1 LFLTATPNAQFQV
14 DEPPQHNTLVIP
26 SFASDASF
34 DSLAPSPSYDG
45 GETLQPT
52 PSNGGSW
59 ASSSQTH
66 LPHGE
71 AESLLHAEMQNEH
84 DGLFAF
90 STEMLTSM
98 FGPKDVAT
106 FVALGGI
113 SGLQKGLRTDLQA
126 GLSQDETAILQSPSG
141 PGPPPQPGH
150 FAERIAAFG
159 GNRTLKRK
167 EKSLLQLM
175 WITLNDKVLILLS
188 VIAIISLSLGL
199 YQTFGQPH
207 EPGQPRVEWVEG
219 VTIMTA
225 VIIVVVV
232 GAVNDYQKERQFA
245 KLNAKVVGL
254 LFAINN
260 N

>member
-1 LFLTATPNAQFQV
+1 LT
-14 DEPPQHNTLVIP
+14 DPPPHNTLVIP
-26 SFASDASF
+26 SITADASF
-34 DSLAPSPSYDG
+34 DSLAPSPSFDG
-45 GETLQPT
+45 GETLRPT

-84 DGLFAF
+84 DGPFAC
-90 STEMLTSM
+90 SPEMLTSM
-98 FGPKDVAT
+98 FNPKDVAA
-106 FVALGGI
+106 FVALEGM
-113 SGLQKGLRTDLQA
+113 SGLQNGLRTDLQA
-126 GLSQDETAILQSPSG
+126 GLSQDETTILQGPSG

-150 FAERIAAFG
+150 FADRIAAFG
-159 GNRTLKRK
+159 KNRIPKRK
-167 EKSLLQLM
+167 DKTLLQLM

-207 EPGQPRVEWVEG
+207 APGQPRVEWVEG
-219 VTIMTA
+219 VTIMAA
-225 VIIVVVV
+225 VVIVVVV
-232 GAVNDYQKERQFA
+232 GAVNDYQKEMQFV

-254 LFAINN
+254 LFRYFNN